1 MARSAVEGIMNSKLL
16 IGISVV
22 FCFVAFGRIAQ
33 LYIWPR
39 LQLLAREDALNVL
52 VIPHMFRFL
61 GLSFLTPGIV
71 SPAMSPAF
79 ANPTAFGDL
88 AAAILAVVASFAL
101 TARARWAMAAV
112 WLLNLEGAID
122 LLFAYYQGVI
132 GVGLP
137 PGAMGSAVFI
147 PTLFVPCLLITHL
160 MMFRLLLRS
169 EGSIRATS
177 VSSGVR

>member
-1 MARSAVEGIMNSKLL
+1 MNSKLL
-16 IGISVV
+16 IGISIL
-22 FCFVAFGRIAQ
+22 FCFMAFGRVAQ

-39 LQLLAREDALNVL
+39 LQRLAREDALNVL
-52 VIPHMFRFL
+52 AIPHMFRFL
-61 GLSFLTPGIV
+61 GLSFLIPGVV
-71 SPAMSPAF
+71 SPDMLPAF

-88 AAAILAVVASFAL
+88 AAAVLALIASYAL
-101 TARARWAMAAV
+101 TARASWALAAV

-132 GVGLP
+132 GVGVP

-160 MMFRLLLRS
+160 MSFRLLLRS

-177 VSSGVR
+177 VSASGR